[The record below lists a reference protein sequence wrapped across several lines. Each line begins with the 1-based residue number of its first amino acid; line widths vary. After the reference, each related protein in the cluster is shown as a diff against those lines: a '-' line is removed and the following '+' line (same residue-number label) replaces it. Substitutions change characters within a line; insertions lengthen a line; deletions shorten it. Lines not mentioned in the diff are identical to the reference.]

1 MFLRLFYFF
10 SLLKVQF
17 WQIMDRK
24 KYSFRLVMFDNILPQ
39 LPLALYRDST
49 EVARKNHYIIFI
61 QFVEQSA
68 ESFFSL

>member
-1 MFLRLFYFF
+1 
-10 SLLKVQF
+10 
-17 WQIMDRK
+17 
-24 KYSFRLVMFDNILPQ
+24 MFDNILPQ